1 MFFPLYTEVALPIF
15 VPTTSFKL
23 MPLWNIRV
31 EEALPSNGGASVT
44 LKQVVNQPDW
54 FLFNTNFNAK
64 YAIFSLRNWQN

>member
-1 MFFPLYTEVALPIF
+1 MFFPLSTEVALPIF

-23 MPLWNIRV
+23 MPLRNIKV
-31 EEALPSNGGASVT
+31 EEALASKGGASVT

-64 YAIFSLRNWQN
+64 YTIFSLRNWQN